1 STSPHRCRSSAPCS
15 AGCPGVSITRSSTT
29 SHQVCPTRS
38 IHGWPTNCA
47 KGVINTV
54 SSTASTPACS
64 RRSVRTRD
72 GCGRWVAGR
81 PRARCRTRPRESD
94 RAPRAVIPDDD
105 RMMRIAVAF
114 ARATAT
120 PWAGL
125 CSACVD
131 VLDVSGAGI
140 TMMAGAKAGPLCVS
154 DSRMATL
161 EDMQFTAGEGPC
173 RDAFDSRLPVSV
185 VRLDGDASRRWP
197 AFVDLAVTSGIGS
210 VFAYP
215 LSASGVAIGVLTLYQ
230 DEAGALSDNQHD
242 DSVVVAEVLTET
254 LFTLQAAAPDG

>member
-1 STSPHRCRSSAPCS
+1 M
-15 AGCPGVSITRSSTT
+15 
-29 SHQVCPTRS
+29 
-38 IHGWPTNCA
+38 
-47 KGVINTV
+47 
-54 SSTASTPACS
+54 
-64 RRSVRTRD
+64 
-72 GCGRWVAGR
+72 
-81 PRARCRTRPRESD
+81 
-94 RAPRAVIPDDD
+94 PDDE

-114 ARATAT
+114 ARATVT

-140 TMMAGAKAGPLCVS
+140 TVMAGAKAGPLCVS

-173 RDAFDSRLPVSV
+173 RDAFDSLLPVSV
-185 VRLDGDASRRWP
+185 ARLDGDASRRWP
-197 AFVDLAVTSGIGS
+197 AFVDLAITSGIGA

-242 DSVVVAEVLTET
+242 DSVIVAEVLTET
-254 LFTLQAAAPDG
+254 LFRLQAAAPDGALAAELDEAVAYRAQIHQASGMVSVQLGVSTHDALSVIRAYAFSNNMPVDQVAVAIVERRLRLDDRGPSSSGF

>member
-1 STSPHRCRSSAPCS
+1 M
-15 AGCPGVSITRSSTT
+15 
-29 SHQVCPTRS
+29 
-38 IHGWPTNCA
+38 
-47 KGVINTV
+47 
-54 SSTASTPACS
+54 
-64 RRSVRTRD
+64 
-72 GCGRWVAGR
+72 
-81 PRARCRTRPRESD
+81 
-94 RAPRAVIPDDD
+94 IPDDD

-197 AFVDLAVTSGIGS
+197 AFVDLAVTSGIGA

-254 LFTLQAAAPDG
+254 LFTLQAAAPDGTLAAELDEAVAYRAQIHQASGMVSVQLGVSTHDALSVIRAYAFSHNMPIDQVAVAIVERRLRLDDRGPSSSGF